1 MSGPVRPTRF
11 EAWLE
16 ERFPPYRFGLVFVLL
31 VATYIVMAASPSNQ
45 AARITTVLLEGL
57 TLIAT
62 LLAARVGR
70 VLFRIAGAVV
80 IGAVVAAIVSLIV
93 GGESESVTGWFFA
106 VNVLLVGAAPVAI
119 GRALYRRSVI
129 DVRTVLGAVCIYLL
143 IGIMFAF
150 LFAAMDAIGT
160 RPFFAQTSTPG
171 IQTFLYFSFVT
182 QTTVGYGDYTAAYDL
197 GRTLAT
203 TEALLGQIYLV
214 TVVAVLVSRMTVVR
228 RDSPVGDAHGGADG
242 GAVGSAGG
250 GAAGGV
256 GGGVGGGADGAVDSP
271 DAGGEAR
278 PGD

>member
-1 MSGPVRPTRF
+1 VRPTRF

-16 ERFPPYRFGLVFVLL
+16 ERFPPYRFGVVFVLL
-31 VATYIVMAASPSNQ
+31 VVTYVVMAASPPNQ
-45 AARITTVLLEGL
+45 AARIITVVLEGL

-70 VLFRIAGAVV
+70 LLFRVAGAVV
-80 IGAVVAAIVSLIV
+80 IGAVGAAVVSLLV
-93 GGESESVTGWFFA
+93 GGSSEAVTGWFFA

-119 GRALYRRSVI
+119 ARALYRREVI

-150 LFAAMDAIGT
+150 LFASIAAIGDD
-160 RPFFAQTSTPG
+160 PFFVQTDTPK

-182 QTTVGYGDYTAAYDL
+182 QTTVGYGDYTAASDL

-214 TVVAVLVSRMTVVR
+214 TVIAVLVSRMTVMR
-228 RDSPVGDAHGGADG
+228 RDRPDPASDGGPDARADG
-242 GAVGSAGG
+242 EAPSA
-250 GAAGGV
+250 
-256 GGGVGGGADGAVDSP
+256 D
-271 DAGGEAR
+271 
-278 PGD
+278 

>member
-1 MSGPVRPTRF
+1 MSEPVRDAAADGRRVSASARPTRL

-16 ERFPPYRFGLVFVLL
+16 QRFPPYQFGLVFVLL
-31 VATYIVMAASPSNQ
+31 VTTYVVMAASPPSA
-45 AARITTVLLEGL
+45 AARITTVVLEGL

-80 IGAVVAAIVSLIV
+80 IGAVGAAIISLVV
-93 GGESESVTGWFFA
+93 GGSSESVTGWFFA
-106 VNVLLVGAAPVAI
+106 INVLLVGAAPVAI
-119 GRALYRRSVI
+119 GRALYRRPVI
-129 DVRTVLGAVCIYLL
+129 DVRTVLGAICVYLL

-150 LFAAMDAIGT
+150 LFAAMGAIGGE
-160 RPFFAQTSTPG
+160 PFFVQTDAPS

-182 QTTVGYGDYTAAYDL
+182 QTTVGYGDYTAASDL

-214 TVVAVLVSRMTVVR
+214 TVVAVLVSRMTVLR
-228 RDSPVGDAHGGADG
+228 REPGADDDG
-242 GAVGSAGG
+242 RTDL
-250 GAAGGV
+250 
-256 GGGVGGGADGAVDSP
+256 ADGARGSAEAGP
-271 DAGGEAR
+271 DAAGEAR